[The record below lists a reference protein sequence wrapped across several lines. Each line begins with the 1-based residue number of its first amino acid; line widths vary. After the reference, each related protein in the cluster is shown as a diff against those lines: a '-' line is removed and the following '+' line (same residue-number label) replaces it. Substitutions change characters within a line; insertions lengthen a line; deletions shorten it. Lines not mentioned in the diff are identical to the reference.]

1 MISGPL
7 YPHLQVNIDYSL
19 LALLEDFDIV
29 YHQVLRNVD
38 NLYGRPLD
46 GDGYASSS
54 VVAPVVSRDETTLRA
69 DGKRYRVSPEFDL
82 STFED
87 MDIVLAVWWHTFGH
101 PLSNL
106 RPMSVAGYRAFL
118 MGLAHGVS
126 PVHNQ

>member
-1 MISGPL
+1 MLHST
-7 YPHLQVNIDYSL
+7 S
-19 LALLEDFDIV
+19 E
-29 YHQVLRNVD
+29 
-38 NLYGRPLD
+38 
-46 GDGYASSS
+46 S

-87 MDIVLAVWWHTFGH
+87 MDTVLAMRWHTFRKSILQ
-101 PLSNL
+101 PCSML
-106 RPMSVAGYRAFL
+106 VAGYRAFL